1 MKNIVKVCRFKDNAT
16 RLYQLPTCVVL
27 ERGTT
32 VEVELANGATALG
45 VTVSASYCGE
55 YEEHLIRDM
64 FNVLPGVEFKRVVA
78 VCERQEVVWNA
89 DEAIDETADD
99 ADDEATDDAS
109 SEAVDSTIGEI
120 ADEQ

>member
-16 RLYQLPTCVVL
+16 RLYQLPTHVVL

-55 YEEHLIRDM
+55 YEERLIRDM

-99 ADDEATDDAS
+99 AS
-109 SEAVDSTIGEI
+109 SEAVDSTTGEI